1 MKQAIGELVVRQEG
15 QFLEMAPVLDGLKKI
30 LRTRVHVPQLDAR
43 GCLSVRKVPSQ
54 LYRERN
60 DEDGPVLDCF
70 AGLRPVVLRFGE
82 SAGYV
87 VRVHGQKTVVLPE
100 PTISSVEL
108 SGPLDLGFLRCVQQH
123 DRALV
128 RYDPSAVDPV
138 RFVAQ
143 VGLAWPKL
151 TIAVAVT
158 RIDEARHLR
167 DQLREYLPE
176 IVAVS
181 SRNQVAESE
190 IGRVVIATYNG
201 LGHTG
206 IEIEKRN
213 IVLAWNAIEASRPY
227 ALSCLGHA
235 KRARVYGLLPTGKT
249 LAPFDQ
255 DAIRPLFG
263 FQEVEVPLHGAQV
276 VRVEVV
282 WCRKVGCST
291 LPQSLELNVSPLLHS
306 CRHEPA
312 HGQYARSRSGNPS
325 ALRRAARSSGRTCE
339 RSRHRCARLP
349 RGREHAG

>member
-1 MKQAIGELVVRQEG
+1 
-15 QFLEMAPVLDGLKKI
+15 
-30 LRTRVHVPQLDAR
+30 
-43 GCLSVRKVPSQ
+43 
-54 LYRERN
+54 
-60 DEDGPVLDCF
+60 VLDCF
-70 AGLRPVVLRFGE
+70 AGLLPVVLRFAE

-87 VRVHGQKTVVLPE
+87 ARVPHQQAIVLPE

-108 SGPLDLGFLRCVQQH
+108 PGPLDLGCLRCIQQH

-138 RFVAQ
+138 RLVAQ

-167 DQLREYLPE
+167 DLLHKYLSKV
-176 IVAVS
+176 VAVS

-213 IVLAWNAIEASRPY
+213 IVLAWNAIEASRAY

-263 FQEVEVPLHGAQV
+263 FQEVEVPRHGVQA

-291 LPQSLELNVSPLLHS
+291 LPQSLELLQIKRQGLWRNHVRNRQL
-306 CRHEPA
+306 
-312 HGQYARSRSGNPS
+312 
-325 ALRRAARSSGRTCE
+325 
-339 RSRHRCARLP
+339 ARLARRLQAAEWQTIETDLLAVTAGLVAGYP
-349 RGREHAG
+349 LAVVVLVENVEHA